1 MSLTY
6 ETAYKQVVN
15 PEIVSLRE
23 ASHAL
28 QTLMGA
34 PPGEEGADEDEDASD
49 PPPGTSLPVLFGSGN
64 SKLNRVDLSPGI
76 SFVAGIAN

>member
-1 MSLTY
+1 M
-6 ETAYKQVVN
+6 N

-34 PPGEEGADEDEDASD
+34 PPGEEGPEDDENSSD
-49 PPPGTSLPVLFGSGN
+49 PPPGTSLPVFFLQLN
-64 SKLNRVDLSPGI
+64 REVHSKLNREDQYGLIDFS
-76 SFVAGIAN
+76 